1 VHLPL
6 GTLPG
11 RLDELRRDTP
21 LVLQCQSG
29 GRSSIASALLQAN
42 GFENVTNL
50 RGGIRGWREAGL
62 PVDQE
67 PEAVKT

>member
-6 GTLPG
+6 GSLPG
-11 RLDELRRDTP
+11 RLDELPRDTP

-42 GFENVTNL
+42 GFGNVTNL

-67 PEAVKT
+67 PEAVKA